1 MGEFEGVCH
10 RVAGMIDEARGQV
23 GGVSAGDLATIV
35 GEAIG
40 RGADAI
46 NCYPGV
52 PGTACHDVAF
62 FFSLKPPIAKGGK
75 HLNFLQ
81 ALHKIVQH
89 MQGSC
94 LGASRHAVFLT
105 DYWDGAVYEEWK
117 ANIHQI
123 QKNDHIEAYL
133 VVGGRVTPV
142 PL

>member
-1 MGEFEGVCH
+1 MGEFQEVCK
-10 RVAGMIDEARGQV
+10 RIADMLNEAREHT
-23 GGVSAGDLATIV
+23 GGISAGDLATIA

-52 PGTACHDVAF
+52 PRTGCHDLAF
-62 FFSLKPPIAKGGK
+62 FFSLKPPSAKGGK

-94 LGASRHAVFLT
+94 LGATRHAVFFT
-105 DYWDGAVYEEWK
+105 DCWDAAAYEEWQ

-123 QKNDHIEAYL
+123 QKNAHIEAYL
-133 VVGGRVTPV
+133 FVGSRITSV